1 MAMTLPRNVSA
12 LINAYAK
19 PITRPDWRTCK
30 DDNIM
35 DIFDELMENKVFNH
49 YFNMTHNIEEYNYY
63 GRVIRQGRRFKG
75 YLPTRWD

>member
-19 PITRPDWRTCK
+19 PITRGDWRTCK
-30 DDNIM
+30 DDKIM
-35 DIFDELMENKVFNH
+35 DIFEELIENPVFNRL
-49 YFNMTHNIEEYNYY
+49 FNKEHDIQQYIYH
-63 GRVIRQGRRFKG
+63 GVVIRQGRRFKG